1 MNFKTPFRLDE
12 IKFENIRYTEV
23 KHLSDKTII
32 YTQYENRN
40 KLCDFVIQSPSLLN
54 INLPEKS
61 GSSYNLDIPLK
72 GQNDNKTDLF
82 IGFLNNLDRTIIN
95 DAKNNSSWFDNFIV
109 DDNMTFHKTI
119 RDSDDYKNGM
129 FRAKIVKT
137 SDFETLLQIN
147 NKDKINTKNVP
158 KDSYVKMILEVYA
171 IWVNSSGFGI
181 FIRPVLISFKPIIR
195 KVYNYKLLDD
205 SSEEEDDVVNT
216 EISNIFIS
224 QKDANLLKE
233 DNNSLI
239 TSALEF
245 PNVENL
251 SSTSSENMED

>member
-1 MNFKTPFRLDE
+1 MNFKSPFRLDE
-12 IKFENIRYTEV
+12 IKFENIRYTKV

-32 YTQYENRN
+32 YTQYEHKN
-40 KLCDFVIQSPSLLN
+40 KLSNFVIQSPSLLN

-72 GQNDNKTDLF
+72 GQNDNKTNLF

-95 DAKNNSSWFDNFIV
+95 DAKNNSSWFDNFIIN
-109 DDNMTFHKTI
+109 DNMTFHKTI

-137 SDFETLLQIN
+137 NDFESLIQIN
-147 NKDKINTKNVP
+147 NTDKIKVSNIP

-181 FIRPVLISFKPIIR
+181 FIRPVLISFKPIV
-195 KVYNYKLLDD
+195 KQVYNYKLLDD

-224 QKDANLLKE
+224 QQDANNLNN
-233 DNNSLI
+233 DNNI
-239 TSALEF
+239 TSVLEL
-245 PNVENL
+245 PDMNNL
-251 SSTSSENMED
+251 SSTSSENMELE